1 MRIMAPAFGF
11 LVAALIG
18 LLIGLERERSK
29 GEGAGRAAAGIRTF
43 ALASIGGALAMHLG
57 GAVTLAVVVVM
68 VTALVGVAYYFQ
80 RDTDPGLTTEIALLL
95 TPMLGALSLSEPLLA
110 AGLAVLVVV
119 LLAVKPALHRFVRGT
134 LTDSEVND
142 GLLFAVVTLVVWP
155 QLPDR
160 SIGPFETLNLHSIW
174 LVVILV
180 LAIGGLGHVAVRL
193 LGQRYGLPVSGLAGG
208 FVSSV
213 ATIGAM
219 GVKAK
224 ASPQALGAAV
234 AGGSLSSVATFVQM
248 ALVLAAVSLPTLI
261 ALTPALLAGGAT
273 IAVYGGAFALKAVRT
288 AQPGAVD
295 SGGRAFSLG
304 TALLL
309 AAAMAGILV
318 LIELVQP
325 WLGKSG
331 ITLAAAIGGMFDTHA
346 AAMSVAVQ
354 VAAGKLEAGRAV
366 VPILAAMT
374 ANGAMKI
381 AMAFTSGRPDYALRV
396 GGGVLSYIVA
406 IWAVAALTV

>member
-1 MRIMAPAFGF
+1 MEPALGF

-29 GEGAGRAAAGIRTF
+29 GSGADRAPAGIRTF

-57 GAVTLAVVVVM
+57 GALTLAAVVVM
-68 VTALVGVAYYFQ
+68 VAAFSAVAYF
-80 RDTDPGLTTEIALLL
+80 RHNGDDPGLTTEIALML
-95 TPMLGALSLSEPLLA
+95 TPMLGALSLAEPLLA

-119 LLAVKPALHRFVRGT
+119 LLAVKPALHDFVRGT
-134 LTDSEVND
+134 LTDNEVND

-160 SIGPFETLNLHSIW
+160 PIGSFATLNLHSIW

-219 GVKAK
+219 GGKAK
-224 ASPQALGAAV
+224 ASPQALQAAV
-234 AGGSLSSVATFVQM
+234 AGGTLSSVATFVQM
-248 ALVLAAVSLPTLI
+248 ALVLAAVSLPTLMEM
-261 ALTPALLAGGAT
+261 LPALLAGGVA
-273 IAVYGGAFALKAVRT
+273 IILYGGLFALKAVKT
-288 AQPGAVD
+288 AQPGATD
-295 SGGRAFSLG
+295 SDSRAFSLG

-309 AAAMAGILV
+309 ALAMAGILV

-325 WLGKSG
+325 WLGEAG

-346 AAMSVAVQ
+346 AAMSVAAQ
-354 VAAGKLEAGRAV
+354 VTAGKLQASGV
-366 VPILAAMT
+366 VIPILAAMT
-374 ANGAMKI
+374 ANAAMKI
-381 AMAFTSGRPDYALRV
+381 AMAVASGRPEYASRV
-396 GGGVLSYIVA
+396 SGGVLCYVVA
-406 IWAVAALTV
+406 IWAVAVLSV